1 MIIKNIRRLQIACQ
15 SLLTLAVVLAL
26 FLQILNYLQ
35 ERQSAG
41 AAVASVSV
49 ASLVAGLILLLVIRK
64 LRCPVCRTIY
74 VGRRSPRYFTRSCC
88 NCGRRSGDTA

>member
-1 MIIKNIRRLQIACQ
+1 MTIKNIRRLQVACQ

-26 FLQILNYLQ
+26 FLVLLSYLQ
-35 ERQSAG
+35 VRQPASI
-41 AAVASVSV
+41 VASSSV
-49 ASLVAGLILLLVIRK
+49 IALVAGLALLPVIRK